1 MKTRYCYLVYCNPKE
16 PLVYAVYS
24 NKKSALKYANQLIQ
38 WRFDNAKVNG
48 FEYGYYHCVD
58 EDVTA
63 KESPFEKRE
72 KLIFSACL
80 KIKDGRQIYTDD
92 TCLVKVIRKQLQK

>member
-1 MKTRYCYLVYCNPKE
+1 MKNRYCYLVYCNPKE
-16 PLVYAVYS
+16 PLVYAIYS
-24 NKKSALKYANQLIQ
+24 NKKSALKYANYLIQ
-38 WRFDNAKVNG
+38 WRFDDALRKG
-48 FEYGYYHCVD
+48 YEHGYYHFIT
-58 EDVTA
+58 ED
-63 KESPFEKRE
+63 KRECELDKRE